1 MGPFGD
7 IKGPSLPADIAAAL
21 ELDWISLSAH
31 LGTLCSN
38 PDWTDPQTHL
48 SSICQ
53 LL

>member
-38 PDWTDPQTHL
+38 PDENRDQT
-48 SSICQ
+48 
-53 LL
+53 LLNP